1 MFNHPVVIISGA
13 SRGLGAATARWLAK
27 TGSAVTLISRSAD
40 ALKGVAEEV
49 QRLGGTALAFKA
61 DVSDPG
67 ACQKAVATTLDRFG
81 RLDALVN
88 NAGIVEPIAAV
99 VRSDPDRW
107 QYNIAVNL
115 LGPFYLA
122 HAAIPELR
130 NQNGR
135 IINVSSGAA
144 TTAIEN
150 ASAYCAA
157 KAAVIQLT
165 KCVAM
170 ELAPFGVR
178 VNSISPG
185 AIATPIF
192 AKAFG
197 LNSTDA
203 DRSVE
208 ALISYFKERLPLQR
222 SGLPDDIAYGAL
234 YLASEEGSFV
244 TGHNLVIDTGIT
256 AGRTV
261 QEQAIM
267 NEKLAEVILGV
278 SGE

>member
-1 MFNHPVVIISGA
+1 MFNPPVVIISGA

-27 TGSAVTLISRSAD
+27 AGSAVTLISRSAD
-40 ALKGVAEEV
+40 ALKRVAEEV

-157 KAAVIQLT
+157 KAALNHFTRVLAAEETGLT
-165 KCVAM
+165 VLM
-170 ELAPFGVR
+170 VRPGV
-178 VNSISPG
+178 VD
-185 AIATPIF
+185 TQMQ
-192 AKAFG
+192 
-197 LNSTDA
+197 
-203 DRSVE
+203 
-208 ALISYFKERLPLQR
+208 ERLR
-222 SGLPDDIAYGAL
+222 G
-234 YLASEEGSFV
+234 EGPNAISW
-244 TGHNLVIDTGIT
+244 
-256 AGRTV
+256 
-261 QEQAIM
+261 EQAAYYQGLKDRGELEAPEVPARSIAW
-267 NEKLAEVILGV
+267 LALHGLQEFSGQFLNYDDPRITRPALEVF
-278 SGE
+278 GESIIID